1 MYGVIRKYRTTDI
14 EELSR
19 RVQDEFVPK
28 VREVPGFVAYY
39 VIDGGDGSVASITLC
54 ETSSGVEESTSR
66 ATQWVGD
73 AVSDLVQGD
82 PEVTAGEVRA
92 SS

>member
-1 MYGVIRKYRTTDI
+1 MYGVIRQYRTTDI

-66 ATQWVGD
+66 ASQWVSD
-73 AVSDLVQGD
+73 AVSHLIQGD
-82 PEVTAGEVRA
+82 PEITAGEVTA

>member
-14 EELSR
+14 QELSR
-19 RVQDEFVPK
+19 RVQDEFVPT
-28 VREVPGFVAYY
+28 VRGVPGFVAYY

-54 ETSSGVEESTSR
+54 ETSAGVEESTSR
-66 ATQWVGD
+66 AAQWVG
-73 AVSDLVQGD
+73 ATVSHLIQGD
-82 PEVTAGEVRA
+82 PEVTAGEVTA